1 MNPNL
6 VHKHLLV
13 RAEVNSPPLF
23 KDRET
28 LNNEIK
34 SLIKNIDMN
43 ILSGPHTEWSDVEG
57 NEGYSSVAIIDTSS
71 ITFHSWID
79 GVIQLDVYSC
89 KQFKIKTIFSWLA
102 QFDLEKVDYKYID
115 RDKGFKTIDN
125 NELSWWDSAYYNTMD
140 KLKKDDDEEHSKLV
154 ERLKAKDPFIYK

>member
-1 MNPNL
+1 MNPRL

-23 KDRET
+23 KDRE
-28 LNNEIK
+28 LIDNSMK
-34 SLIKNIDMN
+34 QLIKDIDMN
-43 ILSGPHTEWSDVEG
+43 ILSGPHTKWSDVEG

-71 ITFHSWID
+71 ITFHSWKN

-89 KQFKIKTIFSWLA
+89 EDFAIKKVFMWLA

-115 RDKGFKTIDN
+115 RDQGFKTLDN
-125 NELSWWDSAYYNTMD
+125 NELSWWDNKQYNTNWQ
-140 KLKKDDDEEHSKLV
+140 DEV
-154 ERLKAKDPFIYK
+154 VYD